1 LEAIP
6 VFLAFL
12 IGEKFVNMNERQ
24 HFKTKVRNF
33 LLKMIQFELLMS
45 SINNETEVDHDE
57 VYTE

>member
-1 LEAIP
+1 MEAIP

-33 LLKMIQFELLMS
+33 LLKMIQFE
-45 SINNETEVDHDE
+45 
-57 VYTE
+57 